1 VVDALL
7 GAMAWGD
14 IGEHFPNDDPK
25 WRGAAS
31 RVFVEEVY
39 RKVLAAGWSVQNLDV
54 TILAERPKLKAFKP
68 AMVKSIAQM
77 LDVAKNQVNVKAGT
91 NEGCDAIGRGEAIAA
106 HAVILLGC
114 EMHRMPSCLMS
125 RLNLEFRIDLPI
137 SINST
142 AEFRGETLHYI
153 EATRR
158 TSMIWTWANGYRIS
172 TSSMTTWSNADGTQA
187 PVSDV
192 ERAEIIRRA
201 VMYAKEVQNVKLIVE
216 A

>member
-1 VVDALL
+1 LVDALL

-54 TILAERPKLKAFKP
+54 TILASGRSSKPFKP

-77 LDVAKNQVNVKAGT
+77 LDVAKNQVNVKPAPMKAAT
-91 NEGCDAIGRGEAIAA
+91 HRPRRG
-106 HAVILLGC
+106 
-114 EMHRMPSCLMS
+114 
-125 RLNLEFRIDLPI
+125 D
-137 SINST
+137 
-142 AEFRGETLHYI
+142 
-153 EATRR
+153 RR
-158 TSMIWTWANGYRIS
+158 TCGDPAG
-172 TSSMTTWSNADGTQA
+172 
-187 PVSDV
+187 V
-192 ERAEIIRRA
+192 
-201 VMYAKEVQNVKLIVE
+201 AKCIGCPH